1 MIDKGQE
8 GLDVVTCAV
17 VGAGR
22 GPLVYETIMAA
33 EEANVKIKLYAVEK
47 NPSAVYIIQ
56 RRNEKEWGGS
66 VEVISSDM
74 REWRPGQILDIVISE
89 LLGSFGDN
97 ELSPEC
103 LLGAAHLLKVIFNF
117 SHCSNKKGKSSG

>member
-1 MIDKGQE
+1 M
-8 GLDVVTCAV
+8 
-17 VGAGR
+17 
-22 GPLVYETIMAA
+22 
-33 EEANVKIKLYAVEK
+33 YAVEK

-56 RRNEKEWGGS
+56 RRNEKEWGGV

-74 REWRPGQILDIVISE
+74 RDWRPGQILDIVISE

-103 LLGAAHLLKVIFNF
+103 LLGAAHLLKVCHVFPISIFP
-117 SHCSNKKGKSSG
+117 KREK